1 MLSDWLKVTDLYLA
15 RNLCLLRVGENVHLR
30 IEAAETEEVA
40 VLFRRLD
47 AELSKSNPPL
57 GKRLRVMLS
66 AALAPAIP
74 LQIPSE
80 VQIWEE
86 RLAILQASAQQE
98 FASKMDHISTQI
110 EANGAPIGAAIAQ
123 ETINAITQ
131 WSETHGLRLQS
142 MQPIWSIA
150 STAQVLQANTFKG
163 LQINEAD
170 GSLLLVEQDG
180 QWSQFYQGTD
190 MPIQARESV
199 FRRIK
204 IGLSLK
210 GQAIVTMK
218 FGEKTDQPDD
228 SLPMFWNT
236 CWSKA

>member
-1 MLSDWLKVTDLYLA
+1 MLSDWFKVTDLYLA

-30 IEAAETEEVA
+30 VDTPEPAEIFS
-40 VLFRRLD
+40 LLKCLD
-47 AELSKSNPPL
+47 EELSKSKPSL

-74 LQIPSE
+74 LQIPAE
-80 VQIWEE
+80 VERWDE
-86 RLAILQASAQQE
+86 RLAILQASAHRA
-98 FASKMDHISTQI
+98 FASKISHITTQI
-110 EANGAPIGAAIAQ
+110 EANGAPLGAAIAQ
-123 ETINAITQ
+123 ETSYAITQ
-131 WSETHGLRLQS
+131 WSEAHGLRLQS

-150 STAQVLQANTFKG
+150 STASALKANTCKG

-180 QWSQFYQGTD
+180 QWSQYYQGMD
-190 MPIQARESV
+190 MPIQARVSV
-199 FRRIK
+199 LRRIK
-204 IGLSLK
+204 MGLSL
-210 GQAIVTMK
+210 QEQEIFTMK